1 MTKPCQNTRIE
12 PLRNYLKM
20 ELVWEGESTSGGVKI
35 GESCVVVE
43 DGEEGDSANDL
54 GNTG

>member
-20 ELVWEGESTSGGVKI
+20 ELVWEGESTGGGVKI
-35 GESCVVVE
+35 GETCVVVS